1 MSEIFTGELRKVVT
15 SNNESDVVR
24 LKCVEKKVDIGIDT
38 KAGLCIG
45 EPMIE
50 RCNKLSVGRQW

>member
-38 KAGLCIG
+38 QGGIVYRG
-45 EPMIE
+45 T
-50 RCNKLSVGRQW
+50 NN